1 MGCAGRRGLS
11 KRKIAIWVPRAEI
24 RADTPARGP
33 LFLALLYHSRLHLSI
48 VNFNKKRANFHSLF
62 ILLKHSP
69 QDSMP
74 SGHSSPHWH
83 GQKIC

>member
-33 LFLALLYHSRLHLSI
+33 LFLTLLYHSRLDLSI

-62 ILLKHSP
+62 AFILRRQSP
-69 QDSMP
+69 QLATP
-74 SGHSSPHWH
+74 SGHSSPH
-83 GQKIC
+83 